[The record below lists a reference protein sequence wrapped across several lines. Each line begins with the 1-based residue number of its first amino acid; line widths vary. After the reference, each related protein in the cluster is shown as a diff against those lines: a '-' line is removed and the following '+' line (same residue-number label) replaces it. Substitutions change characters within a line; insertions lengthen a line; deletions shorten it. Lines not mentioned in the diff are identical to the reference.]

1 MWRSCF
7 LPHRIPPRVLRRA
20 EEFDFSVGFAG
31 RRRLVLG
38 ATLAGAAT
46 LLLRGSESP
55 AQTSDASRRAFL
67 GELANALWDASAPF
81 VERPDRRGWEGVA
94 LASPGTSLAALT
106 EGYGSHGATLQTAVQ
121 TLASNTLF
129 DRPVEVRSGV
139 AYFSQRALSGVWQ
152 DFLTR
157 AMPPRSVREG
167 NRTEVTAALQLL
179 FQQPD
184 AVDRARGVSLM
195 TEPSAAFIRY
205 REYEDLYSTL
215 EAGGPTGLWRLH
227 PRLVRYTSLE
237 EARRAV
243 LNEWNIFGFKSEIER
258 AVRTLERSSSTPAWR
273 EWARARALIVQNQTY
288 AGPDL
293 PILQTYLFP
302 PPAAWSE
309 QAAWL
314 RLQTRLNDGSAEFV
328 SFQMARINVVRPWLY
343 IEGITERRLFV
354 NATAPE
360 NAGYILSDGSTPTY
374 ERSPG
379 GQMSAYVGELLLVR
393 GIRMASSGA
402 AVPTGEHPLSLFA
415 YPNAINLL
423 GYVIRVLPRYPE

>member
-7 LPHRIPPRVLRRA
+7 PSNRAPSLDRRCA
-20 EEFDFSVGFAG
+20 EGLDVKASFVG
-31 RRRLVLG
+31 RRRLVEG
-38 ATLAGAAT
+38 ATLAGAAS
-46 LLLRGSESP
+46 LLLRGGKSA
-55 AQTSDASRRAFL
+55 AQTSDASRRAL
-67 GELANALWDASAPF
+67 VGELANALWGASVPF

-106 EGYGSHGATLQTAVQ
+106 EGYGSHGTTLQTAVQ

-129 DRPVEVRSGV
+129 DRQVEVRSGV

-152 DFLTR
+152 DFLAR
-157 AMPPRSVREG
+157 AMPPRSIREA
-167 NRTEVTAALQLL
+167 NRTEVSAALQTL

-184 AVDRARGVSLM
+184 AVDRARGISLM

-205 REYEDLYSTL
+205 REYEDLYGAL

-227 PRLVRYTSLE
+227 PRLVRYTSLD
-237 EARRAV
+237 EARRAI
-243 LNEWNIFGFKSEIER
+243 LNEWNIFGFKAEIER
-258 AVRTLERSSSTPAWR
+258 AVRTVERSSSSPAWR
-273 EWARARALIVQNQTY
+273 EWARARALIIQNQTY

-293 PILQTYLFP
+293 PILQSYLFP

-314 RLQTRLNDGSAEFV
+314 RLQSRLNDGSAEFV
-328 SFQMARINVVRPWLY
+328 SFQLARINVVRPWLY
-343 IEGITERRLFV
+343 IEGITERKLAV
-354 NATAPE
+354 NTAAPE

-374 ERSPG
+374 ERTPG

-402 AVPTGEHPLSLFA
+402 PVPTGEHPLSLFA